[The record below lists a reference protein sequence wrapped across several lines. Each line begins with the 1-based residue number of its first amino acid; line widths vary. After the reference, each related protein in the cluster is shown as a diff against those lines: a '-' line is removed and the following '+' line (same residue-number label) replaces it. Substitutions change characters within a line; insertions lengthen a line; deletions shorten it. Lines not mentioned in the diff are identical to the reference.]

1 MNGIPFPT
9 LDGVRALFR
18 SYDRR
23 LWVLY
28 AGFVVSSMGFAMVVP
43 FVSLYF
49 HEELGVPMSLV
60 GIFFLGTAVLRSFAQ
75 AYAGDLSDRIGR
87 RRIMI
92 AGQAGRAAF
101 FAVMAWAVH
110 VRLGFW
116 PASGILGLSY
126 LAGSFYQPVAD
137 AAVSDLV
144 PRERRLEAY
153 ALLRVANNLGW
164 GVGPMLGGMVSEIGY
179 AWLFVFGGL
188 TSAISSWL
196 IWRHLAET
204 HDSGRRAA
212 MVRDTGPQGWKD
224 VFEIRRDPRFLG
236 FCVITLFLFIAM
248 SQWLATLSVYASGR
262 LGVSRTQLGL
272 LFGMNGLLVV
282 VFQFPV
288 VRAIRRLSLAA
299 ALALGSLVY
308 AVSFFSV
315 AFAGNYAHLVLCMIA
330 ITLGELIA
338 SPPGTSLASLMAPP
352 ERMGRYLGWYG
363 LTAVAGWS
371 VGPFIGGLL
380 LDRWSEQPLLLWG
393 AVALIA
399 LGAAWGFWS
408 QRRAYPHGGTTVS
421 S

>member
-1 MNGIPFPT
+1 
-9 LDGVRALFR
+9 
-18 SYDRR
+18 
-23 LWVLY
+23 
-28 AGFVVSSMGFAMVVP
+28 
-43 FVSLYF
+43 
-49 HEELGVPMSLV
+49 
-60 GIFFLGTAVLRSFAQ
+60 
-75 AYAGDLSDRIGR
+75 
-87 RRIMI
+87 MI
-92 AGQAGRAAF
+92 AGQAGRAVF

-212 MVRDTGPQGWKD
+212 MVRDIGPQGWKD

-371 VGPFIGGLL
+371 VGPFIGASCSIAGRSSPCSCGARCRSLL
-380 LDRWSEQPLLLWG
+380 SEPPGGFGASAARTRTAAPRSLPNPLPAPVKEKNREHGSRFIPSGSRSAPEPPVRSISPYSPYSLFSLPQVVAFTGTLGFGSIWYCVKPLGGDAVPVIAPLL
-393 AVALIA
+393 
-399 LGAAWGFWS
+399 S
-408 QRRAYPHGGTTVS
+408 
-421 S
+421 